1 MYRLLNCFI
10 YSSLV
15 VVATEVVKEASP
27 PKLPDLERYWKPVQE
42 DSTNFTGW
50 TYLLQY
56 VDQEVILM
64 QLQSPYV
71 KSISNYDY
79 FYGFQTDA
87 VAARDAYNAFLGHYP
102 YCYGYWRKY
111 ADYERTKG
119 DRNKCEE
126 VSASQLVRHKMKFNF
141 KYCNSA
147 TSELTHIV
155 FHLSSPRGQCVQL
168 CVTYVGRSKLS

>member
-64 QLQSPYV
+64 QLQSPYRE
-71 KSISNYDY
+71 ID
-79 FYGFQTDA
+79 FQL
-87 VAARDAYNAFLGHYP
+87 RLLLWLP
-102 YCYGYWRKY
+102 
-111 ADYERTKG
+111 
-119 DRNKCEE
+119 DRC
-126 VSASQLVRHKMKFNF
+126 
-141 KYCNSA
+141 
-147 TSELTHIV
+147 
-155 FHLSSPRGQCVQL
+155 RGCP
-168 CVTYVGRSKLS
+168 